1 VVRDPKSEG
10 YVLVSRR
17 FFRREWLRDRK
28 GQPFSRQEA
37 WLDMIQL
44 AAYSDGLDNLEI
56 GEVEVSVRWA
66 VRRWG
71 WPIGKI
77 HRQLQQWLDDG
88 RLIQSRAWNTSRNT
102 SRNTYGNT
110 YLLANYECY
119 QRPRN
124 TERNT
129 SRNTL
134 RNKRERKHI
143 ENTSTKRNT
152 PSPARR
158 RKAARSVSYSDDF
171 EAWWSAYPRKVGK
184 VTAFES
190 WESLNGT
197 RPELAVL
204 VSITD
209 AHARQWDEE
218 SRPSDK
224 IPHPST
230 WLNNRRWEDE
240 LTPHRAEP
248 LPFPDVLAGTSQD
261 PRANA

>member
-1 VVRDPKSEG
+1 M
-10 YVLVSRR
+10 SRR

-44 AAYSDGLDNLEI
+44 AAYSPMKTKRV
-56 GEVEVSVRWA
+56 GEVEMSARFAAKRWNWA
-66 VRRWG
+66 
-71 WPIGKI
+71 KSKA
-77 HRQLQQWLDDG
+77 HRQLQSWEKDG
-88 RLIQSRAWNTSRNT
+88 RITKVRGGDTSGDTYRDT
-102 SRNTYGNT
+102 SGDT
-110 YLLANYECY
+110 YLLVNYRVY
-119 QRPRN
+119 QYSWD
-124 TERNT
+124 T
-129 SRNTL
+129 SGDTYRDTSGD
-134 RNKRERKHI
+134 KREGKYI
-143 ENTSTKRNT
+143 EKASTKRNT

-171 EAWWSAYPRKVGK
+171 EAWWTAYPRKVGK

-190 WESLNGT
+190 WEALNGT

-209 AHARQWDEE
+209 AHARQWDDE

-261 PRANA
+261 PRLTQ